1 MSIQQQNERPRMPHD
16 DGLSIP
22 MFGFEPYL
30 EEEQQ
35 QLPEEEQHDEEQTTN
50 DQIQTD

>member
-30 EEEQQ
+30 EEEQ
-35 QLPEEEQHDEEQTTN
+35 LPEEEQHDEEQTTN